1 MGTTEGHIVERVEA
15 MRERIVQTCREL
27 VAINTVNPYS
37 GDPQAAGEKAGQEY
51 LKPRLEA
58 LGAKPRLFEPPAD
71 IYDRMRVLG
80 PKGRDFTNRPNLV
93 AEIDYGRDGPTII
106 LNGHMDTVGAQD
118 MVCDPFAAEV
128 RGDQIWGRGPSD
140 CKGGLTVGLCALE
153 ALAESGAQL
162 RGKVIFESVVDEEC
176 NGGGAGTMA
185 CVDAGYRGDVAIFLD
200 GNDSAITLGCYGC
213 LTADVTVAGQEG
225 HAAYGTGVSA
235 LDKALVVKRAI
246 DNFGAERLR
255 ERPDCRLN
263 IGVFR
268 SGVHPAVVPGK
279 ASMSLNMVYHH
290 DEAIAA
296 EEAGHP
302 FGGGPIR
309 EAFEAAVRKADEGDE
324 WLREHRSQIG
334 WVKDLLPFIVE
345 EEEPVAV
352 RLAEV
357 ARDVTGEAPPFN
369 HMLGWSDACYYAH
382 HAKMPTVL
390 FGPGKTGCAHAPDE
404 HVEIE
409 SLVNVCKVLS
419 VYLWRELSA

>member
-1 MGTTEGHIVERVEA
+1 METTEGRIVECVEA
-15 MRERIVQTCREL
+15 MRERIVETCRQL

-37 GDPQAAGEKAGQEY
+37 GDPDAAGEKAGQDY
-51 LKPRLEA
+51 LQPRLQA
-58 LGAKPRLFEPPAD
+58 LGAKTHLFEPPAD
-71 IYDRMRVLG
+71 IYERMQVLG
-80 PKGRDFTNRPNLV
+80 PKGRDFTDRPNLV
-93 AEIDYGRDGPTII
+93 AEIEYAADGPTII

-118 MVCDPFAAEV
+118 MVCDPFAAEI

-153 ALAESGAQL
+153 ALAEMGLEL
-162 RGKVIFESVVDEEC
+162 RGKAIFQSVVDEEC

-185 CVDAGYRGDVAIFLD
+185 CVDAGYRGDMAIFLD

-213 LTADVTVAGQEG
+213 LTADVAVTGQEG

-235 LDKALVVKRAI
+235 LDKALVVKGAI
-246 DNFGAERLR
+246 DDFGAKRLR

-263 IGVFR
+263 IGVFQ
-268 SGVHPAVVPGK
+268 SGVHPAVVPGR
-279 ASMSLNMVYHH
+279 ASMSLNMVYQYE
-290 DEAIAA
+290 EAIAA
-296 EEAGHP
+296 EKAGYA

-309 EAFEAAVRKADEGDE
+309 DEFEQAVGAADESDE
-324 WLREHRSQIG
+324 WLREHRSQVE
-334 WVKDLLPFIVE
+334 WVKDLLPFKVPE
-345 EEEPVAV
+345 QEPAIAH
-352 RLAEV
+352 LAQT
-357 ARDVTGEAPPFN
+357 ARDVTGDAPPFN

-409 SLVNVCKVLS
+409 SLVSVCKVLA
-419 VYLWRELSA
+419 VYLWRELST